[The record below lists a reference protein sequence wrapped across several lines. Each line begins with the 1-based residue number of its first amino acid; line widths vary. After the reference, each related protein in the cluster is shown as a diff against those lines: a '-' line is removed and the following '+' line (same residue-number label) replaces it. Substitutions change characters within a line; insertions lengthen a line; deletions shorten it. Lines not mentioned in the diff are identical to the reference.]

1 MNRVASL
8 SARVVQDVPEV
19 FAFRPE
25 VLGGV
30 VSARFARRRAAD
42 AGDDYLLA
50 LAEALRSTM
59 NPRTIIGSAPT
70 ARSDASHSVVA
81 RRRTW
86 LHLVTLV
93 EMARDDGRSSDAP

>member
-1 MNRVASL
+1 MDRVASL

-30 VSARFARRRAAD
+30 VSARFARRAAD

-93 EMARDDGRSSDAP
+93 EMARHDGRSSDAP

>member
-30 VSARFARRRAAD
+30 VSARFARRAAD

-70 ARSDASHSVVA
+70 ARSDASYSVVA

>member
-30 VSARFARRRAAD
+30 VSARFARRAAD
-42 AGDDYLLA
+42 AGDDCLLA

-93 EMARDDGRSSDAP
+93 EMARHDGRSSDAP

>member
-30 VSARFARRRAAD
+30 VSARFARRAAD